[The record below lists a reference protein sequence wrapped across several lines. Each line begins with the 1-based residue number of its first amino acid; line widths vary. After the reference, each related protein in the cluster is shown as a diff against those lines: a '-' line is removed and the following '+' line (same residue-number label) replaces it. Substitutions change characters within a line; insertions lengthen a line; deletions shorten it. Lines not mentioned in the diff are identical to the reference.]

1 MPKNQFN
8 VSLIPMKEKILIAG
22 ASGFIGSA
30 LINHLLETTD
40 YQIVAL
46 SRSKKQSKHPRV
58 QWRECDL
65 FSLLDIEEAIHDCDK
80 AVYLVHSMLPS
91 ARLVQGDFADF
102 DLTLADNFSRA
113 CEAYNIKSIVYLSGI
128 IPEDQEPV
136 SSHLKSRREVEQVFE
151 RSQVPVV
158 VLRAGIV
165 MGPQGSSF
173 TILYNLIQRLPVM
186 FCPKWT
192 QSKTAPVSIWDMVKA
207 IAYALSLKESKSFD
221 VTNGESF
228 SYQNM
233 ILRVAMAMGKS
244 PRLIRVPYFSP
255 RISKLWV
262 SLVSGAP
269 KELVYPLVMSLK
281 NNMLPRKN
289 HRLTEIEYLTFNE
302 YVRKAISMHRSQKTE
317 KPKSYK
323 YTPDRSASEV
333 RTIQRLVNPKNRTA
347 EQVAHLYFEWLPRF
361 FKPWID
367 VRANQKGAA
376 FYIWG
381 IKKALLVLSYSSL
394 RSTKDRPLYYIT
406 GGLLAKKTQRG
417 RLEFRSVMGGEFII
431 AAIHEF
437 KPKLPWFVYRYTQAL
452 IHLWVMTSFN
462 KYLSR

>member
-1 MPKNQFN
+1 MN
-8 VSLIPMKEKILIAG
+8 EKIVIAG
-22 ASGFIGSA
+22 ASGFVGSA
-30 LINHLLETTD
+30 LITHLLENTD
-40 YQIVAL
+40 YDIVAL
-46 SRSKKQSKHPRV
+46 SRSKKHSDNPRV
-58 QWRECDL
+58 SWRECDL
-65 FSLLDIEEAIHDCDK
+65 FSLLDIEEAIHDCTR

-113 CEAYNIKSIVYLSGI
+113 CEAFKIKSIVYLSGI
-128 IPEDQEPV
+128 IPEHREVV
-136 SSHLKSRREVEQVFE
+136 SSHLKSRREVEEVFE
-151 RSQVPVV
+151 CSKVPVTV

-173 TILYNLIQRLPVM
+173 TILYNLINRLPVM
-186 FCPKWT
+186 FCPRWT

-207 IAYALSLKESKSFD
+207 IKYGLSLNESKSFD

-228 SYQNM
+228 SYKNM
-233 ILRVAMAMGKS
+233 ISRVAMAMGKS
-244 PRLIRVPYFSP
+244 PKLVPVPYFSP

-281 NNMLPRKN
+281 NNMLPRKD
-289 HRLTEIEYLTFNE
+289 HRLTAIEYLSFNE
-302 YVRKAISMHRSQKTE
+302 YVQKAIKLHRAQSH
-317 KPKSYK
+317 KPKCYS
-323 YTPDRSASEV
+323 YTPDKAQSEV
-333 RTIQRLVNPKNRTA
+333 RSIQRLQNTQHRTA

-367 VRANQKGAA
+367 VRANSKGAA
-376 FYIWG
+376 FYMWG
-381 IKKALLVLSYSSL
+381 FKKALLVLSYSKL
-394 RSTKDRPLYYIT
+394 RSTQDRPLYYIT
-406 GGLLAKKTQRG
+406 GGFLAKKTQRG

-437 KPKLPWFVYRYTQAL
+437 KPKLPWYIYRYTQAL
-452 IHLWVMTSFN
+452 LHLWVMTSFN
-462 KYLSR
+462 KYLNRHS